1 MDDLKTYS
9 DSRGSLTLVEAGAS
23 VPFPIER
30 VFWIYDVPQGAAR
43 GFHANK
49 ECYEYLV
56 AVSGSVDVVLED
68 KDGRR
73 QYTLCSRAK
82 GLLVPP
88 ETWRELV
95 NFSHDAVLLVF
106 ASHGYDTSSYIN
118 SREEFFEYINT
129 NKV

>member
-73 QYTLCSRAK
+73 QYTLCSRDK

-118 SREEFFEYINT
+118 SREEFFEYINI

>member
-73 QYTLCSRAK
+73 QYTLCSKDK
-82 GLLVPP
+82 GLLVRP
-88 ETWRELV
+88 ETWRELA
-95 NFSHDAVLLVF
+95 NFSHGAVLLVF

-118 SREEFFEYINT
+118 SREEFFEYINR
-129 NKV
+129 V

>member
-1 MDDLKTYS
+1 MDNLKTFS
-9 DSRGSLTLVEAGAS
+9 DSRGSLTLVEAGSS

-30 VFWIYDVPQGAAR
+30 VFWIYDVPQGAER

-56 AVSGSVDVVLED
+56 AVSGSVDVALED
-68 KDGRR
+68 KGGRR
-73 QYTLCSRAK
+73 CYTLCSRDK

-88 ETWRELV
+88 ETWRELA
-95 NFSHDAVLLVF
+95 NFSSDAVLLVF

-118 SREEFFEYINT
+118 SREEFLEYINRL
-129 NKV
+129 

>member
-73 QYTLCSRAK
+73 QHTLCSRGK

-118 SREEFFEYINT
+118 SREEFFEYINI